1 MQTDRKV
8 IVLAHALSAL
18 LASALL
24 IACSTT
30 DTPAPAAQANRQPV
44 AASAPLA
51 AQAAASSP
59 VAASA
64 PAAGSAPA
72 AASAPAARPPSNPNL
87 KPFAEL
93 TRDFKRLEGFLNVW
107 VKDGRYLVELGEKD
121 FDKPFF
127 FMSHRSQGLGER
139 RLWPGLLLDNSI
151 GVFRQIPGDR
161 VQWVER
167 NSRFI
172 APGNKV
178 MERNIA
184 QGFSEST
191 IGTFTVLSLPHPTSK
206 AVLIDISQVLL
217 NDIAAGGMQLEYAFR
232 LPYAQDRNNSLITEA
247 RSNKDETTF
256 EVRLQFLL
264 ARSLVQQPGQP
275 PLSLPTTVPDPRSL
289 TLGFH
294 YSFSALPDAMR
305 PRVADP
311 RVGYFMESIADY
323 RDELST
329 RDAEHYIARWRLEKQ
344 SEAAAESEPKQP
356 ITFWLDRNI
365 PERYRDTVR
374 EGVLMWNAA
383 FERIGFKNAIVVKQQ
398 ADDASFDTMDRQHA
412 SIRWYLAKDGDV
424 SIGPTA
430 RDPRTGEILDAD
442 VLISDSFARGARQ
455 TIRNDITPAVPSPS
469 GLHNHEACDYADAL
483 GEQLK
488 DTIDHLVA
496 RGEMPADPEA
506 IETYVRDYLRQLVA
520 HEVGHALGLSH
531 NFIASSAYTIA
542 QLRDP
547 DFVAKFGTS
556 ASVMD
561 YIPSNIGLAGE
572 KAVPYFPKVIGPYDF
587 WAIEYGYTPLAIAD
601 EAAGL
606 KRIASKAASDR
617 NLAYAN
623 DLDADLGGTGSGLDP
638 EVNRFDL
645 GSDSQAWFERRVK
658 IIRER
663 IDWVAK
669 RSPDDWDYSLA
680 RETIERSLR
689 GLGATAGTLGKK
701 IGGVRTTRNPSTRVA
716 SYTPVPT
723 DEQRRALNSLTQ
735 ALFQADSLQLPA
747 GLLQRL
753 PPDHLERWAG
763 MGGGASFLPLAN
775 LIFDT
780 QSAVLRQLTSD
791 ATLVRLV
798 NIELL
803 RTPGQ
808 PTLSIADLLGTL
820 QGAIWSE
827 LDKPGQNIAL
837 TRRNLQRQ
845 WTTQLATW
853 TARLG
858 TTVPDM
864 RSLVRVECL
873 KLRTQLQKALKAKNY
888 DLETRAHLEETLS
901 MINEALEAKLLK
913 LG

>member
-1 MQTDRKV
+1 MQTDRKTN
-8 IVLAHALSAL
+8 VLAHALTAL

-30 DTPAPAAQANRQPV
+30 DTPATPQQATR
-44 AASAPLA
+44 L
-51 AQAAASSP
+51 
-59 VAASA
+59 
-64 PAAGSAPA
+64 PA
-72 AASAPAARPPSNPNL
+72 AASAPAPAATGSAPVAASVPAAASAPVARPTVNPNL

-107 VKDGRYLVELGEKD
+107 TKDGRYLVELHESD

-127 FMSHRSQGLGER
+127 FMSHRGQALGER
-139 RLWPGLLLDNSI
+139 RMWPGLLLDNSI
-151 GVFRQIPGDR
+151 GMFRQIPGDR

-167 NSRFI
+167 NTKFI
-172 APGNKV
+172 APGNKI

-217 NDIAAGGMQLEYAFR
+217 NDIAGGSMQLEYSFR
-232 LPYAQDRNNSLITEA
+232 LPYALDRNNGLITEA
-247 RSNKDETTF
+247 RAEKDETTF
-256 EVRLQFLL
+256 EVRLQYVL

-275 PLSLPTTVPDPRSL
+275 PLTLPSAVPDPRSL
-289 TLGFH
+289 SLGFH
-294 YSFSALPDAMR
+294 YSFSPLPEAMR
-305 PRVADP
+305 PRIADP
-311 RVGYFMESIADY
+311 RVGYFLDSVADY
-323 RDELST
+323 RDDLSM
-329 RDAEHYIARWRLEKQ
+329 RQSQHYIARWRLEKQ
-344 SEAAAESEPKQP
+344 SDGAAESEPKQP

-398 ADDASFDTMDRQHA
+398 TDDATFDTMDRRHA

-442 VLISDSFARGARQ
+442 VLISDSFARGARMSF
-455 TIRNDITPAVPSPS
+455 RNDIAPTSPPLH
-469 GLHNHEACDYADAL
+469 GLLAGREHESCDYAAEL
-483 GEQLK
+483 GEHLH
-488 DTIDHLVA
+488 DTLDHLIA
-496 RGEMPADPEA
+496 RGDLQADPEV
-506 IETYVRDYLRQLVA
+506 IEAYVKDYLRQLVA

-531 NFIASSAYTIA
+531 NFVASSAYTPA

-547 DFVAKFGTS
+547 DFVAKYGTT

-561 YIPSNIGLAGE
+561 YVPSNISLSGE
-572 KAVPYFPKVIGPYDF
+572 KPAPYFPKVIGPYDM
-587 WAIEYGYTPLAIAD
+587 WAIEYGYSPLAIAD

-606 KRIASKAASDR
+606 KRIAGKASTDR
-617 NLAYAN
+617 HLAYAN
-623 DLDADLGGTGSGLDP
+623 DLDADQGGTGSGLDP
-638 EVNRFDL
+638 DVNRFDL
-645 GSDSQAWFERRVK
+645 GSDSQAWFERRLKVVK
-658 IIRER
+658 ER
-663 IDWVAK
+663 IDWIIK

-680 RETIERSLR
+680 RETVERSLR
-689 GLGATAGTLGKK
+689 GLGGTAGMLGKK
-701 IGGVRTTRNPSTRVA
+701 IGGVRTTHDPSTRVA
-716 SYTPVPT
+716 TYIPVPT
-723 DEQRRALNSLTQ
+723 DEQRRALDSLAQ
-735 ALFQADSLQLPA
+735 GLFRADSLQLPA

-753 PPDHLERWAG
+753 PPDHVERWAG
-763 MGGGASFLPLAN
+763 MGGNATFLPLAN
-775 LIFDT
+775 LILDT
-780 QSAVLRQLTSD
+780 QTSVLRQLTSD
-791 ATLVRLV
+791 ATLTRLV

-803 RTPGQ
+803 RTPEQ
-808 PTLSIADLLGTL
+808 RTLGIADLLGTL

-827 LDKPGQNIAL
+827 LDKPGENIAM

-864 RSLVRVECL
+864 RSLVRLECI
-873 KLRTQLQKALKAKNY
+873 KLRGQLQKALKAKNLN
-888 DLETRAHLEETLS
+888 LETRAHLEETLS
-901 MINEALEAKLLK
+901 MINEALDAKLLK